1 MAGMERPSRRR
12 ALWMLTGSIATFSL
26 GCRAHQFGHIV
37 KEDQADLVGS
47 HSAGADTFNPL
58 VDEAVAKLLGRQEGH
73 VHHTAYAPGTAPVKR
88 ICFLGVENYSA
99 EEIGDF
105 KEQLYEQ
112 IDTRLRESQAFDA
125 LSRRYVEAGL
135 RETRLR
141 PEMLFNPEHMRNFS
155 VVLEQQ
161 GQPFDYLLFAKL
173 TSGTTQRNHNTQRD
187 YLLTLELVD
196 IRSGRSDKES
206 AKIRKGYHKSLA
218 GRWFSYNPFT
228 RQ

>member
-1 MAGMERPSRRR
+1 MSGKECLSRRGTLV
-12 ALWMLTGSIATFSL
+12 ALIGSVVGISL
-26 GCRAHQFGHIV
+26 GCRAHQFGHLV
-37 KEDQADLVGS
+37 QDNQTDLVGS
-47 HSAGADTFNPL
+47 HAAGSETFNPL
-58 VDEAVAKLLGRQEGH
+58 VDEAVAKLLSRQEVH
-73 VHHTAYAPGTAPVKR
+73 VHPTSYAPDVIPVKR
-88 ICFLGVENYSA
+88 VCFLGIENYSA

-112 IDTRLRESQAFDA
+112 IDARLRESHAFDA

-141 PEMLFNPEHMRNFS
+141 PEMLFNPEHMRSFS
-155 VVLEQQ
+155 AMLEQQ

-187 YLLTLELVD
+187 YLLTLEMVD

-218 GRWFSYNPFT
+218 GKWFSYNPFT